1 MSVTVML
8 GGKVEEIEPAI
19 ETAIHLTQRMKTTL
33 TGLCA
38 MPDPASSV
46 VYITGAETVI
56 MGSAAIQSLSDAQDK
71 LVADFQQKFA
81 DETTK
86 AGPWLQAE
94 FTKEVGSVASHGAAA
109 ASLADAIVLPKG
121 ATDSTHPLNAVFE
134 HVLMEAGLPLVLA
147 SNEVKT
153 SDTCL
158 IAWDGSPL
166 TARAVR
172 LHLPLIRS
180 FKKVVIVQNTAKLR
194 HCWAHVCQASKD
206 RLVELL
212 QEERLDVSVVNMDG
226 AVSDGIVKASSD
238 HDASLIVMG
247 AYGHNRIGQLLFGGT
262 TSRIL
267 HSEGVPTL
275 ALCR

>member
-8 GGKVEEIEPAI
+8 GGKVDEIGPAI
-19 ETAIHLTQRMKTTL
+19 ETAIHLTHRLKTTM

-38 MPDPASSV
+38 MPDPANSV

-56 MGSAAIQSLSDAQDK
+56 MGSAAIQSLSEAQDK
-71 LVADFQQKFA
+71 LVADFKQKFE
-81 DETTK
+81 DQTHK
-86 AGPWLQAE
+86 AGSWLKAD
-94 FTKEVGSVASHGAAA
+94 FRKEVGSMASHGATAA
-109 ASLADAIVLPKG
+109 ALADAIVLPKD
-121 ATDSTHPLNAVFE
+121 ATDSSHPLNPVFE

-147 SNEVKT
+147 GHEVKT

-166 TARAVR
+166 TAKAVR

-180 FKKVVIVQNTAKLR
+180 YKKVVIVQNPDKLR
-194 HCWAHVCQASKD
+194 HRWAHVCQSSID

-212 QEERLDVSVVNMDG
+212 QEERLDVSVVNIQG
-226 AVSDGIVKASSD
+226 AVSDSIMQASRE

-267 HSEGVPTL
+267 HDEHVSAL

>member
-8 GGKVEEIEPAI
+8 GGNVDEIGPSI
-19 ETAIHLTQRMKTTL
+19 ETAIHLTHRMKTTL

-56 MGSAAIQSLSDAQDK
+56 MGSAAIQSLAEAQEK
-71 LVADFQQKFA
+71 LTTELKQTFEQVA
-81 DETTK
+81 TK
-86 AGPWLQAE
+86 AGSWLKAD
-94 FTKEVGSVASHGAAA
+94 FRKEVGSIASHGAAA
-109 ASLADAIVLPKG
+109 ASLADALVLPKA
-121 ATDSTHPLNAVFE
+121 ATDSGHPLNAVFE

-147 SNEVKT
+147 PNQVKT

-166 TARAVR
+166 TARTVR
-172 LHLPLIRS
+172 LHMPLIRS
-180 FKKVVIVQNTAKLR
+180 YKKVVIVQNNKKLR
-194 HCWAHVCQASKD
+194 HRWSHVCQSSKD

-212 QEERLDVSVVNMDG
+212 QEERLDVSVVDIEG
-226 AVSDGIVKASSD
+226 AVSEGIMAASRD

-267 HSEGVPTL
+267 HDENVPAL

>member
-8 GGKVEEIEPAI
+8 GGKIDEIGPAI
-19 ETAIHLTQRMKTTL
+19 ETAIHLTHRMKTTL

-38 MPDPASSV
+38 MPDPANSV

-56 MGSAAIQSLSDAQDK
+56 MGSAAIQSLSEAQDK
-71 LVADFQQKFA
+71 LVADFKQVF
-81 DETTK
+81 EEESRK
-86 AGPWLQAE
+86 AGSWLQAE
-94 FTKEVGSVASHGAAA
+94 FRKEIGSMASHGAAA
-109 ASLADAIVLPKG
+109 ASLADAIVLPKD
-121 ATDSTHPLNAVFE
+121 ATESSHPLNAVFE

-147 SNEVKT
+147 GNKVKT

-166 TARAVR
+166 TAKAVR
-172 LHLPLIRS
+172 LHMPLIRS
-180 FKKVVIVQNTAKLR
+180 YKNVVIAQNQDKLR
-194 HCWAHVCQASKD
+194 HRWAHVCQSSID

-212 QEERLDVSVVNMDG
+212 QEERLDVSVVNMQG
-226 AVSDGIVKASSD
+226 AVSDGIIQAGRD
-238 HDASLIVMG
+238 HDVSLIVMG

-262 TSRIL
+262 TSRLL
-267 HSEGVPTL
+267 HDDDVPAL

>member
-8 GGKVEEIEPAI
+8 GGKVNEIGPAI
-19 ETAIHLTQRMKTTL
+19 ETAIHLTHRLKTTM

-38 MPDPASSV
+38 MPDPANSV

-56 MGSAAIQSLSDAQDK
+56 MGSAAIQSLSEAQDK
-71 LVADFQQKFA
+71 LVADFK
-81 DETTK
+81 TTFDDHVHK
-86 AGPWLQAE
+86 AGSWLKAE
-94 FTKEVGSVASHGAAA
+94 FRNEVGSVASHGAAA
-109 ASLADAIVLPKG
+109 AALADAIVLPKA
-121 ATDSTHPLNAVFE
+121 ATDSSHPLNSVFE

-147 SNEVKT
+147 GNEVKT
-153 SDTCL
+153 TDTCL

-166 TARAVR
+166 TAKAVR
-172 LHLPLIRS
+172 LHMPLIRS
-180 FKKVVIVQNTAKLR
+180 YKKVVIVQNPDKLR
-194 HCWAHVCQASKD
+194 HRWAHVCQSSIN

-212 QEERLDVSVVNMDG
+212 QEERLDVSVVNVEG
-226 AVSDGIVKASSD
+226 AVSDGIMRTGED

-262 TSRIL
+262 TSRVL
-267 HSEGVPTL
+267 HDETVPAL

>member
-8 GGKVEEIEPAI
+8 GGKMDEIRPAI
-19 ETAIHLTQRMKTTL
+19 ETAIHLTHRLKTTL

-38 MPDPASSV
+38 VPDPANSV

-71 LVADFQQKFA
+71 LVADFKQTF
-81 DETTK
+81 EEEVHK
-86 AGPWLQAE
+86 AGAWLKAD
-94 FTKEVGSVASHGAAA
+94 FRKEVGSMASHGAAA
-109 ASLADAIVLPKG
+109 AALADAIVLPKD
-121 ATDSTHPLNAVFE
+121 ATDSSHPLNAVFE

-147 SNEVKT
+147 GHQVKT

-172 LHLPLIRS
+172 LHMPLIRS
-180 FKKVVIVQNTAKLR
+180 YKRVIVAQNSAKLR
-194 HCWAHVCQASKD
+194 HRWAHVCQSSID

-212 QEERLDVSVVNMDG
+212 QEERLDVSVENIEG
-226 AVSDGIVKASSD
+226 AVSDGILQSSQD
-238 HDASLIVMG
+238 HNASLIVMG

-267 HSEGVPTL
+267 HNDNVPAL